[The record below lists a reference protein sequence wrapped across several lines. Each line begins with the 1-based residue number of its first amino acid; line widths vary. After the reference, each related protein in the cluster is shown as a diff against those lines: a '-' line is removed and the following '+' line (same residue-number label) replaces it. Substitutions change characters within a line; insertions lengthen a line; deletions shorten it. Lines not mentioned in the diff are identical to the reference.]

1 MTTYTG
7 ENHEIRVGTSA
18 VLASGS
24 AALPYFD
31 SLDWKVARG
40 RKHRALGI
48 GSNLT
53 EVQEGL
59 IEYTGSAKFRIDET
73 DVGGGSEPIALAL
86 EADVTGTRTPLYIE
100 IKNTKTGSI
109 VMLSE
114 CLGDYNESIPSV
126 DGEKTGTYDFGFN
139 SISFSYP

>member
-31 SLDWKVARG
+31 GLDWKEDHG
-40 RKHRALGI
+40 RKHVPLGI

-53 EVQEGL
+53 EVTEGL
-59 IEYTGSAKFRIDET
+59 IKYTGTAKFRVDET

-86 EADVTGTRTPLYIE
+86 EADVTGARTPLYIE
-100 IKNTKTGSI
+100 IKNIVTGSI

-114 CLGDYNESIPSV
+114 VLGDYNESIPSV